1 MIKLKDILN
10 EVGEGSAKPYEYKW
24 ISQGSY
30 DNQVARFI
38 TDKGTEYEVNI
49 ADFSEYPDPR
59 DQEQDLPAINID
71 FLAKRPGEQ
80 GWSTKTVTNEGD
92 LYRIMATIMLI
103 VKDVMK
109 RFDFDVQAI
118 VYEPSKKT
126 GEFGSNNKRDTLY
139 RRFIT
144 RTFPGAQVMRDPDNA
159 NIVIKIK

>member
-1 MIKLKDILN
+1 
-10 EVGEGSAKPYEYKW
+10 
-24 ISQGSY
+24 
-30 DNQVARFI
+30 
-38 TDKGTEYEVNI
+38 
-49 ADFSEYPDPR
+49 
-59 DQEQDLPAINID
+59 
-71 FLAKRPGEQ
+71 
-80 GWSTKTVTNEGD
+80 
-92 LYRIMATIMLI
+92 MLI

-144 RTFPGAQVMRDPDNA
+144 RTFPGAQVMRDPGNS